1 MAQNQES
8 DSGSVHV
15 PPTVTM
21 APTETPRALS
31 VESMTN
37 DEPDRGQS
45 NGGDEVVEVLPT
57 SGVAHSRAKSGS
69 KVGKP
74 PRATFTLAR
83 ARQLV
88 ETANLHDFPE
98 IYFAGVQLTYGKKG
112 EAMKAIRSAL
122 ASDPSMWPSVPQA
135 ETLESWLDKVVN
147 ERLKDKAD
155 DDQTG
160 DGDDPPMGKLGVCT
174 DTPLRVA
181 VDEYIRRGKAHKR
194 SLLKKR
200 KEAEADEDMAARLQK
215 EAMDG
220 QKYTPLPVF
229 PSVMHASCLI

>member
-1 MAQNQES
+1 
-8 DSGSVHV
+8 
-15 PPTVTM
+15 M

-69 KVGKP
+69 KGGKP

-147 ERLKDKAD
+147 ERRLFSGCCYYLTSQVHDAHLKAKKSSAI
-155 DDQTG
+155 
-160 DGDDPPMGKLGVCT
+160 L
-174 DTPLRVA
+174 LR
-181 VDEYIRRGKAHKR
+181 
-194 SLLKKR
+194 
-200 KEAEADEDMAARLQK
+200 
-215 EAMDG
+215 
-220 QKYTPLPVF
+220 
-229 PSVMHASCLI
+229 